1 MKTLTLSPHLL
12 TLVRDYGTRKAI
24 AWLEGNED
32 LAIADD
38 DLTSFLSRHDVE
50 FDHLTESDR
59 DVLRDEYL
67 EAVKSTMSSRYTPP
81 DSTQEPAEAS
91 LSSKWA
97 SEACPDCGRIG
108 AHFCDKGQTSHPG
121 WSADP
126 PSSEKPVVQTTV
138 SDPAG
143 LLEECREALKP
154 FAHHDLSE
162 RAPSMP
168 MGNDAPV
175 YGRNSALLL
184 LGDFRRA
191 KTLYTKLNA

>member
-50 FDHLTESDR
+50 FDQLTESDR
-59 DVLRDEYL
+59 DALRDEYL

-97 SEACPDCGRIG
+97 RKLVLTADALEPI
-108 AHFCDKGQTSHPG
+108 
-121 WSADP
+121 SATKARLP
-126 PSSEKPVVQTTV
+126 IRVGP
-138 SDPAG
+138 
-143 LLEECREALKP
+143 L
-154 FAHHDLSE
+154 
-162 RAPSMP
+162 
-168 MGNDAPV
+168 
-175 YGRNSALLL
+175 
-184 LGDFRRA
+184 
-191 KTLYTKLNA
+191 TLPHQRSL